1 MKGLIYKELFLGKK
15 TYLGLLAVA
24 LGLALLG
31 ILVGLGIR
39 YGNIQDLP
47 AEEVTRFFQM
57 FVYFTYGILLFTIGE
72 DFFAIERDKVK
83 GWRKLEYTMP
93 IPAKTQMAVRYL
105 TAGIVLI
112 ACFVLGLINGGL
124 MALMFRRTLTA
135 TMFKNMV
142 IILLLAMVLFLV
154 GMPQYQGFSFRA
166 VTYIYTFI
174 MMVVCML
181 FGISLYMEEGILREI
196 YNYVWKNAGRF
207 LDGFLYLSPLIM
219 PVLFAVSFFLSV
231 KAYQRRES
239 NAGTSL

>member
-39 YGNIQDLP
+39 YGNIQDM
-47 AEEVTRFFQM
+47 AADEVTSMFQM

-93 IPAKTQMAVRYL
+93 VTAKKQMAARYL

-112 ACFVLGLINGGL
+112 GCFVLGLVNAGA
-124 MALMFRRTLTA
+124 MALMFRRTFTA

-142 IILLLAMVLFLV
+142 IILLLVMVLFLA
-154 GMPQYQGFSFRA
+154 GMPQYQRFSSRT
-166 VTYIYTFI
+166 VTFI
-174 MMVVCML
+174 YSVILSVLVIGSTVISIKEPEILEVLINSMV
-181 FGISLYMEEGILREI
+181 
-196 YNYVWKNAGRF
+196 KNVGRF
-207 LDGFLYLSPLIM
+207 VDGFLYLSPIIM

-231 KAYQRRES
+231 KAYQRREK
-239 NAGTSL
+239 

>member
-39 YGNIQDLP
+39 YGNIQDLE

-72 DFFAIERDKVK
+72 DFFSIERDKVK

-93 IPAKTQMAVRYL
+93 ISAKTQMAARYL

-112 ACFVLGLINGGL
+112 VCFVLGLINGGV
-124 MALMFRRTLTA
+124 MALLFRRTFTG
-135 TMFKNMV
+135 TMLKNMV
-142 IILLLAMVLFLV
+142 IILLITMVLFLV
-154 GMPQYQGFSFRA
+154 GMPQYQGFSFNA
-166 VTYIYTFI
+166 VTFIYTAI
-174 MMVVCML
+174 MLVVGML
-181 FGISLYMEEGILREI
+181 FTIGFCMEEGILWEI

-207 LDGFLYLSPLIM
+207 FDGFLYLSPLIM

-231 KAYQRRES
+231 KAYQRREK
-239 NAGTSL
+239 

>member
-39 YGNIQDLP
+39 YGNIQDM
-47 AEEVTRFFQM
+47 AADEVTRFFQM
-57 FVYFTYGILLFTIGE
+57 FVYFTYVILLFSIAE
-72 DFFAIERDKVK
+72 NCSAIERDKVK
-83 GWRKLEYTMP
+83 GWRRLEYTMP
-93 IPAKTQMAVRYL
+93 VTAKKQMAVRYL

-112 ACFVLGLINGGL
+112 TGFVLGLINGGV
-124 MALMFRRTLTA
+124 MALVFRRTFTN

-142 IILLLAMVLFLV
+142 IILLLVMVSFLV
-154 GMPQYQGFSFRA
+154 ETPQYQYFSFNA
-166 VTYIYTFI
+166 VTFIYSAI
-174 MMVVCML
+174 MMVVCMV
-181 FGISLYMEEGILREI
+181 FAIGFCMEEGILREI

-219 PVLFAVSFFLSV
+219 PVLLAVSFFLSV
-231 KAYQRRES
+231 KAYQRREK
-239 NAGTSL
+239 

>member
-15 TYLGLLAVA
+15 TYIGFLAVA
-24 LGLALLG
+24 LGLAILG
-31 ILVGLGIR
+31 ILVSLGIR
-39 YGNIQDLP
+39 YGNIQDMA

-72 DFFAIERDKVK
+72 GFFSIERDKVA

-93 IPAKTQMAVRYL
+93 IPAKTQMTVRYL

-112 ACFVLGLINGGL
+112 ACFVLGLINGGV
-124 MALMFRRTLTA
+124 MALLFRRTFTG
-135 TMFKNMV
+135 TMLKNMV

-166 VTYIYTFI
+166 VTFTYTAI
-174 MMVVCML
+174 MVAVCMP
-181 FGISLYMEEGILREI
+181 FTISLYMEEGILWEI
-196 YNYVWKNAGRF
+196 SNYVWKNAGRF
-207 LDGFLYLSPLIM
+207 LSGFLYLSPLIM

-231 KAYQRRES
+231 KAYQRREK
-239 NAGTSL
+239 

>member
-39 YGNIQDLP
+39 YGNIQDM
-47 AEEVTRFFQM
+47 AADEVTSMFQM

-93 IPAKTQMAVRYL
+93 VTAKKQMAARYL

-112 ACFVLGLINGGL
+112 GCFVLGLVNAGA
-124 MALMFRRTLTA
+124 MALMFRRTFTA

-142 IILLLAMVLFLV
+142 IILLFAMVLFLV

-181 FGISLYMEEGILREI
+181 FSISLYMEEGILREI

-219 PVLFAVSFFLSV
+219 PALFAVSFFLSV
-231 KAYQRRES
+231 KAYQRREK
-239 NAGTSL
+239 